1 MNSVTAQLP
10 VLVVHGIWDSRE
22 RIEPLIAG
30 LNARGLRNVASF
42 DLIPNTGRAPIAEL
56 ARQVQ
61 VHAAALAGEHATAK
75 IDLVGFSMGA
85 LAARYYLQRC
95 GGRDRVRRFISI
107 SGPHAGTWT
116 AFALPFEGVRQMR
129 PGSALL
135 RDLDADQQPFGD
147 VDVHCIYTSLDVMI
161 VPATSSVLRNA
172 RSVHRVGVPLH
183 RWMLSDRRVLD
194 IVAGLLRAP

>member
-1 MNSVTAQLP
+1 MDSVTAQPP
-10 VLVVHGIWDSRE
+10 VLVVHGLWDSQI
-22 RIEPLIAG
+22 RIEPLVRG
-30 LNARGLRNVASF
+30 LVARGLSDVASF
-42 DLIPNTGRAPIAEL
+42 DLVPNTGRAPIAEL

-61 VHAAALAGEHATAK
+61 VHAAALSAEHATAR

-95 GGRDRVRRFISI
+95 GGRDRVRRFVSI

-147 VDVHCIYTSLDVMI
+147 VDVHCIYTSLDLMI
-161 VPATSSVLRNA
+161 VPATSSVLRSA
-172 RSVHRVGVPLH
+172 RSVHRVRVPLH
-183 RWMLSDRRVLD
+183 RWMLHDRRVLD
-194 IVAGLLRAP
+194 LVASILRAP